1 MPNTSSTLV
10 AVLAT
15 LFAACVPADEPTGAP
30 AASHDTY
37 GVEPPDAPAVPQD
50 PEADSDDYSAWFAG
64 ISTAEIEEFERA
76 FDADQAL
83 FPTELAGPPG
93 DAPEP
98 PPAPAPAR
106 IAAEAEADGGT
117 PVDAGIDAGTGP
129 IPFDAHVDAGVVDA
143 VIDGTLDASVGVD
156 AACTTGSI
164 TVSASATL
172 GAQANVSVPLTYIGT
187 FGPVRQHNIYA
198 SANANVNASMT
209 LSGTLTA
216 TPDSWTAT
224 ISMNGAANMNAVIS
238 AHQELVGLRRQWFPI
253 GDAYVSGTATFSDSV
268 TFSKSCS
275 GVLITTPGT
284 PAMNVSLHIDEA
296 YFYGVFFPRLQG
308 PLVSRV
314 RGAIAQFARNFA
326 NRQLPG
332 LIQPVLTSANQQY
345 AAKKN
350 ELLDKLRA
358 LLPAGCGCP

>member
-1 MPNTSSTLV
+1 MPKPSSTLV

-15 LFAACVPADEPTGAP
+15 LFAACVPADEPTSDP
-30 AASHDTY
+30 TASHDTY
-37 GVEPPDAPAVPQD
+37 VVEPPDASAIPQD
-50 PEADSDDYSAWFAG
+50 PEADSSDYSAWFEG
-64 ISTAEIEEFERA
+64 ISSAEIEEFERD

-83 FPTELAGPPG
+83 FPTELAGSPG

-106 IAAEAEADGGT
+106 IAAEAEADGT
-117 PVDAGIDAGTGP
+117 PIDAGIDAGTGP
-129 IPFDAHVDAGVVDA
+129 IPFDAHVDAGVIDA

-156 AACTTGSI
+156 AACTTDSV
-164 TVSASATL
+164 TVMASATL
-172 GAQANVSVPLTYIGT
+172 SAQANVSVPLTYLGT

-198 SANANVNASMT
+198 SANASVNATMT

-216 TPDSWTAT
+216 TPTSWTAT
-224 ISMNGAANMNAVIS
+224 ISLSGAANVNARIN
-238 AHQELVGLRRQWFPI
+238 AYQELVGLRRQWFSI
-253 GDAYVSGTATFSDSV
+253 GDATVSGTATFSDSV

-275 GVLITTPGT
+275 GVLVTTPGT
-284 PAMNVSLHIDEA
+284 PAMNVNLHIDDA
-296 YFYGVFFPRLQG
+296 HFYGVFFPRLQG

-332 LIQPVLTSANQQY
+332 LIQPVLTTANQQY

>member
-15 LFAACVPADEPTGAP
+15 LFAACVPADDP
-30 AASHDTY
+30 AASQDTY
-37 GVEPPDAPAVPQD
+37 AVDPPDATAIRQD
-50 PEADSDDYSAWFAG
+50 PEADSSDYSAWFEG
-64 ISTAEIEEFERA
+64 ISTAEIEDFERD

-93 DAPEP
+93 ESPEP
-98 PPAPAPAR
+98 PPAPAR
-106 IAAEAEADGGT
+106 IATEAEADGGT
-117 PVDAGIDAGTGP
+117 PVDAGIDAGTGS
-129 IPFDAHVDAGVVDA
+129 IPFDAHVDAGIVDA

-172 GAQANVSVPLTYIGT
+172 GAQANVSVPLTYLGT
-187 FGPVRQHNIYA
+187 FGPIRQHNIYA
-198 SANANVNASMT
+198 SGNASVNASMT

-216 TPDSWTAT
+216 TPESWTAT
-224 ISMNGAANMNAVIS
+224 ISLSGAANVNARIN
-238 AHQELVGLRRQWFPI
+238 AYQELVGLRRQWFSI
-253 GDAYVSGTATFSDSV
+253 GDATVSGTATFSDSV

-275 GVLITTPGT
+275 GVLVTTPGT
-284 PAMNVSLHIDEA
+284 PAMNVTMHIDDA
-296 YFYGVFFPRLQG
+296 HFYGLFFPRLQG